1 MESKVKL
8 DISAK
13 TVIDEHCHPFTEL
26 AQNLTKE
33 QFISLLSIGGA
44 KYGLTSTSNG
54 ALFHPQNLVF
64 YRVFIKKLS
73 KLFSCPAEIEKIIKA
88 RNERSKIFKK
98 YLTELF
104 TDANIETLIV
114 DDGYSEVS
122 VEHKL
127 PEINFE
133 KLAELVPVKVARI
146 KRLEPL
152 IQKSLDASSN
162 FEELMAGYTSA
173 LEAAAKKQRCVAFK
187 SITAYRTGLDI
198 QRYDEKEAE
207 KEYRLYKEK
216 KGVLTWFG
224 PQAKK
229 LREYLLCYAIEKS
242 IEFNIPFQI
251 HTGIGDTDVIFE
263 RCNPK
268 FMFNFL
274 KDEAVR
280 RAKIVLVHGGYPY
293 TSDAAY
299 LTNAFPNVYMDLSII
314 FPFAYA
320 GASARILDI
329 FELAPTSKVLYGSDG
344 FSIPEL
350 HWISAKVGKEIL
362 AEVLGKLIQLGVFD
376 EDEAYEAASM
386 ILSENARRLYKL
398 D

>member
-1 MESKVKL
+1 MEFNLRL

-33 QFISLLSIGGA
+33 QFISLVSIGGA
-44 KYGLTSTSNG
+44 QYGLTSTSNG
-54 ALFHPQNLVF
+54 ALFHPQNLAF

-73 KLFSCPAEIEKIIKA
+73 KLFSCPPEIEEIIKA
-88 RNERSKIFKK
+88 RNERSKIFRK
-98 YLTELF
+98 YITKLF
-104 TDANIETLIV
+104 ADANIETLMM

-133 KLAELVPVKVARI
+133 KLAELVPVRVARI

-152 IQKSLDASSN
+152 IQKSLDESSS
-162 FEELMAGYTSA
+162 FEELVAKYDSA
-173 LEAAAKKQRCVAFK
+173 LDTAVKKQKCIAFK

-198 QRYDEKEAE
+198 LRHEEEEARE
-207 KEYRLYKEK
+207 EYRLYKEK
-216 KGVLTWFG
+216 KGITTWFG

-229 LREYLLCYAIEKS
+229 LREYLICYAIEKS
-242 IEFNIPFQI
+242 VEFNIPFQI

-263 RCNPK
+263 RCNPR
-268 FMFNFL
+268 FLFNLL
-274 KDEAVR
+274 KDEKVR
-280 RAKIVLVHGGYPY
+280 HAKIVLVHGGYPY
-293 TSDAAY
+293 TSEAAY
-299 LTNAFPNVYMDLSII
+299 LTNAFPNVYMDVSII

-320 GASARILDI
+320 GASARILNI
-329 FELAPTSKVLYGSDG
+329 LELAPISKVMYGSDG

-350 HWISAKVGKEIL
+350 HWVSAKVGKEIL
-362 AEVLGKLIQLGVFD
+362 GEVLGKMVQLRVFD
-376 EDEAYEAASM
+376 EDEAYKYASM